1 MDPFARRQMW
11 DCIAAQRARAGG
23 CSVVLTTHLM
33 EEAEALSDRVGI
45 QVNGRMTCLG
55 STQHL
60 KSQYGAGYE
69 LELKLDAAACGG
81 DAAAAVAA
89 AKEFVVQALCAG
101 AATAPTVMEEH
112 DLYLKFS
119 IGRLGT
125 EGHPSLGAVFGRLEQ
140 EKGKLHVEDY
150 SVNQTSLEQIFIKFA
165 KLQPDLNAATDD

>member
-1 MDPFARRQMW
+1 MRLEGYDLQ
-11 DCIAAQRARAGG
+11 
-23 CSVVLTTHLM
+23 VVLP
-33 EEAEALSDRVGI
+33 DR
-45 QVNGRMTCLG
+45 N
-55 STQHL
+55 
-60 KSQYGAGYE
+60 
-69 LELKLDAAACGG
+69 
-81 DAAAAVAA
+81 
-89 AKEFVVQALCAG
+89 
-101 AATAPTVMEEH
+101 MEEH